1 MLWDENDAISNLNV
15 EIPTSAGWVL
25 LEVQDINDS
34 GQIVDDVL
42 IRGQGVST
50 DAGGGTGAIAVAAFR
65 HRVMRLSV
73 AAEKGKSLKLNS
85 EFRGLFTN
93 ANQSDMKRDLIKC

>member
-34 GQIVDDVL
+34 GQIVDDGL
-42 IRGQGVST
+42 IEGVNQAFLLT
-50 DAGGGTGAIAVAAFR
+50 PVAVP
-65 HRVMRLSV
+65 
-73 AAEKGKSLKLNS
+73 EPSLLLPLGI
-85 EFRGLFTN
+85 GL
-93 ANQSDMKRDLIKC
+93 